1 MATRPII
8 CPPSNFPGFI
18 FYKDKF
24 VLQDEAG
31 GKTTF
36 FDLSKLL
43 LGVTAYSRLKI
54 NLRPSTSVMLSQSD
68 LVDNQGFV
76 RWIAIKAVYPPPV
89 SPILY
94 NAELPVVPGYP
105 RPTNGTPQ
113 NQKYLTWT
121 YEGNT
126 YPLGELMILSGTPAG
141 SIDSEAIGWNLSDQD
156 ILYSGGGITITN
168 PHDAMTVKLEIM
180 VAR

>member
-8 CPPSNFPGFI
+8 CPPSNFPGFV

-24 VLQDEAG
+24 VLEEG
-31 GKTTF
+31 NTKTPF
-36 FDLSKLL
+36 FDLSSLL
-43 LGVTAYSRLKI
+43 LGVSAYSRLKI
-54 NLRPSTSVMLSQSD
+54 TLQSSTSVLLSQTD
-68 LVDNQGFV
+68 LVDNDGFV
-76 RWIAIKAVYPPPV
+76 RWIAIKAVYPPPI

-94 NAELPVVPGYP
+94 NAEVPVVPGLP

-126 YPLGELMILSGTPAG
+126 YPLGELMILSGNPAG
-141 SIDSEAIGWNLSDQD
+141 SIDADAIGWNLSSQD
-156 ILYSGGGITITN
+156 IKYSGGGITITN

>member
-8 CPPSNFPGFI
+8 CPPLVYPGFV

-24 VLQDEAG
+24 VLDQDNK
-31 GKTTF
+31 KTTF
-36 FDLSKLL
+36 FDLSQLL
-43 LGVTAYSRLKI
+43 IGVSSYSRLKI
-54 NLRPSTSVMLSQSD
+54 TLQPSTSVLLSQSD
-68 LVDNQGFV
+68 LVDNEGFV
-76 RWIAIKAVYPPPV
+76 RWIAIKADYPAPV

-94 NAELPVVPGYP
+94 NAEVPFIPGYP

-113 NQKYLTWT
+113 NQKYLNWT

-126 YPLGELMILSGTPAG
+126 YPLGELMILSGNPAG
-141 SIDSEAIGWNLSDQD
+141 SVDADAIGWNLSSQN
-156 ILYSGGGITITN
+156 IVYSGGGITITN
-168 PHDAMTVKLEIM
+168 PHDAMVVKLEIM

>member
-8 CPPSNFPGFI
+8 CPPSVPPGFI

-24 VLQDEAG
+24 VLEENSS
-31 GKTTF
+31 KTTF
-36 FDLSKLL
+36 FDLSKILI
-43 LGVTAYSRLKI
+43 GVTAYSRLKI
-54 NLRPSTSVMLSQSD
+54 TLKSNTSVMLSQSD
-68 LVDNQGFV
+68 LVDNEGFV
-76 RWIAIKAVYPPPV
+76 RWIAIKAMYPAPV

-94 NAELPVVPGYP
+94 NSELPFVPGLP

-113 NQKYLTWT
+113 NQKYLNWT
-121 YEGNT
+121 YENNT

-141 SIDSEAIGWNLSDQD
+141 SIDSDAIGWNLSDQD
-156 ILYSGGGITITN
+156 IRYIGGGITITN
-168 PHDAMTVKLEIM
+168 PHDAMTIKLEII

>member
-8 CPPSNFPGFI
+8 CPPAVIPGFI
-18 FYKDKF
+18 FFKDKF
-24 VLQDEAG
+24 VLEEG
-31 GKTTF
+31 SIKTTF
-36 FDLSKLL
+36 FDLSSILVDVK
-43 LGVTAYSRLKI
+43 AYSRIKISLKA
-54 NLRPSTSVMLSQSD
+54 NTSVMLSQTD
-68 LVDNQGFV
+68 LVNNEGFV
-76 RWIAIKAVYPPPV
+76 KWIAIKVVYPGPV
-89 SPILY
+89 NPILY
-94 NAELPVVPGYP
+94 DAELPVVPGYP

-141 SIDSEAIGWNLSDQD
+141 SIDSENIGWNLSNQP
-156 ILYSGGGITITN
+156 IAFPGGGITITN
-168 PHDAMTVKLEIM
+168 PHDAINVKLEIM

>member
-8 CPPSNFPGFI
+8 CPPSNYPGFV

-24 VLQDEAG
+24 VLEEG
-31 GKTTF
+31 NTKTTF
-36 FDLSKLL
+36 FDLSSLL
-43 LGVTAYSRLKI
+43 IGVNAYSRIKI
-54 NLRPSTSVMLSQSD
+54 TLQPSSSVLLSQSD
-68 LVDNQGFV
+68 LVDGEGFV

-94 NAELPVVPGYP
+94 NAEVPFVPGYP

-126 YPLGELMILSGTPAG
+126 YPLGELMILSGSPAG
-141 SIDSEAIGWNLSDQD
+141 SVNAEGSGWNLSSQD

-168 PHDAMTVKLEIM
+168 PHDAMIVKLEIM

>member
-8 CPPSNFPGFI
+8 CPPGTVPGFV
-18 FYKDKF
+18 FFKDKF
-24 VLQDEAG
+24 VLDEG
-31 GKTTF
+31 SVKTTF
-36 FDLSKLL
+36 FNLSDIL
-43 LGVTAYSRLKI
+43 LGVSAYSRIKISLKS
-54 NLRPSTSVMLSQSD
+54 STSVMLSQTD
-68 LVDNQGFV
+68 LVDNEGFV
-76 RWIAIKAVYPPPV
+76 RWIAIKVLYPEPV

-94 NAELPVVPGYP
+94 NSELPFVPGYP

-126 YPLGELMILSGTPAG
+126 YPLGELMILSGNPAG
-141 SIDSEAIGWNLSDQD
+141 SINSELIGWNLSDQD
-156 ILYSGGGITITN
+156 IAFPGGGITITN
-168 PHDAMTVKLEIM
+168 PHDAMNVKLEIM

>member
-8 CPPSNFPGFI
+8 CPPSNYPGFI
-18 FYKDKF
+18 FFKDKF
-24 VLQDEAG
+24 VLEEG
-31 GKTTF
+31 SVKTTF

-43 LGVTAYSRLKI
+43 IGVTAYSRLKI
-54 NLRPSTSVMLSQSD
+54 TLQPSTSVLLSQSD
-68 LVDNQGFV
+68 LVDSEGFV
-76 RWIAIKAVYPPPV
+76 RWIAIKAVYPSPV

-94 NAELPVVPGYP
+94 NAEVPFVPGLP

-113 NQKYLTWT
+113 NQKYLNWT

-141 SIDSEAIGWNLSDQD
+141 SIDSDAIGWNLSNQD
-156 ILYSGGGITITN
+156 VVYSGGGITITN
-168 PHDAMTVKLEIM
+168 PHDSMVVKLEIM

>member
-8 CPPSNFPGFI
+8 CPPNLPGFI

-24 VLQDEAG
+24 VLEEG
-31 GKTTF
+31 NTKTTL
-36 FDLSKLL
+36 FDLSSLL
-43 LGVTAYSRLKI
+43 IGVSSYSRLKI
-54 NLRPSTSVMLSQSD
+54 TLQPSTSVLLSQSD
-68 LVDNQGFV
+68 LVDNEGFV
-76 RWIAIKAVYPPPV
+76 RWIAIKAVYPSPV

-94 NAELPVVPGYP
+94 NSEVSFVPGYP

-126 YPLGELMILSGTPAG
+126 YPLGELMVLSGNPAG
-141 SIDSEAIGWNLSDQD
+141 SVDAESTGWNLSSQD
-156 ILYSGGGITITN
+156 IKYAGGGITITN
-168 PHDAMTVKLEIM
+168 PHDSMIVKLEIM

>member
-8 CPPSNFPGFI
+8 CPPAVPPGFV

-24 VLQDEAG
+24 VLEEG
-31 GKTTF
+31 NTKTTM
-36 FDLSKLL
+36 FDLSKILV
-43 LGVTAYSRLKI
+43 GVTSFSRLKI
-54 NLRPSTSVMLSQSD
+54 TLKPLTSVMLSQTDISD
-68 LVDNQGFV
+68 VEGFV
-76 RWIAIKAVYPPPV
+76 RWIAIKAVYPAPV

-94 NAELPVVPGYP
+94 NAELPFVPGYP

-113 NQKYLTWT
+113 NQKYLNWT

-141 SIDSEAIGWNLSDQD
+141 STDADQIGWNLSNQD
-156 ILYSGGGITITN
+156 IVYSGGGITITN

>member
-8 CPPSNFPGFI
+8 CPPANFPGFI

-24 VLQDEAG
+24 VLEEG
-31 GKTTF
+31 NTKTTF
-36 FDLSKLL
+36 FDLSSLL
-43 LGVTAYSRLKI
+43 IGVTAYSRMKI
-54 NLRPSTSVMLSQSD
+54 TLQPSTSVLLSQSD
-68 LVDNQGFV
+68 LVDNDGFV
-76 RWIAIKAVYPPPV
+76 RWIAIKAVYPAPV

-121 YEGNT
+121 YEGDT
-126 YPLGELMILSGTPAG
+126 YPLGELMILSGNPAG
-141 SIDSEAIGWNLSDQD
+141 TVDADAIGWNLSSQD
-156 ILYSGGGITITN
+156 IRYSGGGITITN

>member
-8 CPPSNFPGFI
+8 CPPSNYPGFI
-18 FYKDKF
+18 FFKDKF
-24 VLQDEAG
+24 VLEEG
-31 GKTTF
+31 SVKTTF

-43 LGVTAYSRLKI
+43 IGVTAYSRLKI
-54 NLRPSTSVMLSQSD
+54 TLQPSTSVLLSQSD
-68 LVDNQGFV
+68 LVDSEGFV
-76 RWIAIKAVYPPPV
+76 RWIAIKAVYPSPV

-94 NAELPVVPGYP
+94 NAEVPFVPGLP

-113 NQKYLTWT
+113 NQKYLNWT

-141 SIDSEAIGWNLSDQD
+141 SIDSDAIGWNLSNQD
-156 ILYSGGGITITN
+156 VVYSGGGITITN
-168 PHDAMTVKLEIM
+168 PHDAMVVKLEIM